1 MNRLYNIF
9 PYLYFIIIVDVLV
22 DVHVYVYVD
31 SLNFQVALYYL
42 FILYVVLSFAVI
54 DNQFVDQNVEYNVI
68 P

>member
-22 DVHVYVYVD
+22 NVHVYVYVD

-42 FILYVVLSFAVI
+42 FILYVVLSFAVV
-54 DNQFVDQNVEYNVI
+54 DNHFVDQNVE
-68 P
+68 